1 MVCACSNLAPVRGIH
16 RSDWVMAEAAKS
28 LPRAAVAEPVKALM
42 EQDGYGMR
50 AGLASVVPEDPE

>member
-1 MVCACSNLAPVRGIH
+1 
-16 RSDWVMAEAAKS
+16 MAEAAKS